1 MVQPMPELTIDQAL
15 ELAIRHRDTGR
26 QADAEALIGQMVA
39 QIADPG
45 AGYHWLGL
53 RACELGR
60 NDVAIDLI
68 GRAVRLAPA
77 VVAYQSNLG
86 EAYRRAG
93 QPERSIDCLRRAIA
107 LEPGL
112 PEAHYNLGIVL
123 RNVGRL
129 GEAIVALGQ
138 ASVLAP
144 DRAEIHNTLAI
155 ALNEAGRTDEALAA
169 SGRALSVWPDS
180 AEVHSVRGNV
190 LVRLNRIEEAIAT
203 FRRAIALK
211 PELAVVHGNLG
222 NALQQLGRLDEAVAA
237 QRRALELDPAFFEA
251 WSNLGNAL
259 REQDRLEEA
268 IAAYRRAIELRPAFA
283 GAHDNLGI
291 ALRCQGRH
299 DDAVT
304 AHQRAITLAPEFA
317 VGYSNLGIALRQS
330 GRIDEA
336 IAAFH
341 RAIALRPDFAGAY
354 SNLGNALNGQS
365 RHDEAIAALGRA
377 LEFDPKL
384 AEAHHNLGFA
394 LLVQGRHEE
403 AGAAYRRALELRPG
417 YARAHSDLLSCMQY
431 QTGVTPAAL
440 ARAHAEWDEQH
451 AQPLRRHWKP
461 FELDRDPDRPL
472 RLGFVSGD
480 LRRHPVGFFLT
491 GVLEN
496 LDRRE
501 FDVVCYETRGGE
513 RDAYSTRIAAVARHW
528 HEVVGLDDDSLAAR
542 IRGDR
547 IDILFDL
554 AGHTPDNRL
563 LVFARRPAPV
573 QMTWSGY
580 VGTTGVAAMDYLIA
594 DRFHVPLAI
603 GAEADYRETILR
615 MPDGYVCY
623 EPPPAAP
630 EVGPLPAL
638 GCGHVTFGCFNNAAK
653 ITSEVVA
660 TWAEILDRVPGSRLQ
675 LVAPAFGGGTACARL
690 QGALAAAGGDPA
702 RMELRG
708 PLPWQQ
714 LVAAYQ
720 SIDLALD
727 TFPYSGGVTTCE
739 ALWMGVPVV
748 TFPGATFA
756 SRHSFSHLS
765 NVGLT
770 ESIASDRA
778 DYVERAVQL
787 ADALDHLQELRA
799 ALRPQMARSPLCDA
813 PRFARHLATLLRDAW
828 RRSCLTQ

>member
-1 MVQPMPELTIDQAL
+1 MPEITIDQAL

-26 QADAEALIGQMVA
+26 QADAEALFGQMVA
-39 QIADPG
+39 QIADPA

-60 NDVAIDLI
+60 HDVAIDLI

-86 EAYRRAG
+86 EAHRRAG
-93 QPERSIDCLRRAIA
+93 QPERAIDCLRRAIA

-112 PEAHYNLGIVL
+112 LEAHYNLGIVL

-144 DRAEIHNTLAI
+144 DRAEIQNTLAI
-155 ALNEAGRTDEALAA
+155 ALNEAGRPEEALAA
-169 SGRALSVWPDS
+169 SSRALALWPDS

-190 LVRLNRIEEAIAT
+190 LARLKRIDEAIAA

-211 PELAVVHGNLG
+211 PDLAVVHSNLG
-222 NALQQLGRLDEAVAA
+222 NVLQEVGRLDEAVAA
-237 QRRALELDPAFFEA
+237 HRRAIELDPAFFEA

-259 REQDRLEEA
+259 REQDRLDEA
-268 IAAYRRAIELRPAFA
+268 IAAYRRAIALRPTFA
-283 GAHDNLGI
+283 GAYDNLGI
-291 ALRCQGRH
+291 ALRCQGRY
-299 DDAVT
+299 DDAVA
-304 AHQRAITLAPEFA
+304 AHQRAITFEPGFA
-317 VGYSNLGIALRQS
+317 VAYSNLGIALRQS

-341 RAIALRPDFAGAY
+341 RAIALRTDFAEAY

-365 RHDEAIAALGRA
+365 RYDEAIAALGRA
-377 LEFDPKL
+377 LELDRGL
-384 AEAHHNLGFA
+384 AEAQHNLGFA
-394 LLVQGRHEE
+394 LLAQGRHEE
-403 AGAAYRRALELRPG
+403 AGAAYRRAVELRPG

-440 ARAHAEWDEQH
+440 ARAHGEWDEQH
-451 AQPLRRHWKP
+451 AHPLRRHWKP
-461 FELDRDPDRPL
+461 FDLDRDPDRPL
-472 RLGFVSGD
+472 RVGFVSGE

-496 LDRRE
+496 LDRPE
-501 FDVVCYETRGGE
+501 FDVICYETRGGKP
-513 RDAYSTRIAAVARHW
+513 DAYSTRIAAVARHW
-528 HEVVGLDDDSLAAR
+528 HEVVGLDDETLAAR
-542 IRGDR
+542 IRSDR

-573 QMTWSGY
+573 QITWIGY
-580 VGTTGVAAMDYLIA
+580 VGTTGLEAMDYLIA
-594 DRFHVPLAI
+594 DLFHVPPGI
-603 GAEADYRETILR
+603 GAQADYRETILR

-653 ITSEVVA
+653 FTSEVIG
-660 TWAEILDRVPGSRLQ
+660 TWAEILNRVPESRLL
-675 LVAPAFGGGTACARL
+675 LVAPAFGGATARVRL
-690 QGALAAAGGDPA
+690 QGALVAAGGDPA

-714 LVAAYQ
+714 VVAEYQ

-765 NVGLT
+765 NMGLT

-778 DYVERAVQL
+778 EYVERAVQL
-787 ADALDHLQELRA
+787 AGDLDRLQELRA
-799 ALRPQMARSPLCDA
+799 AMRPQMARSPLCDA
-813 PRFARHLATLLRDAW
+813 PRFARHLATLVRGAW
-828 RRSCLTQ
+828 RRWCETA

>member
-1 MVQPMPELTIDQAL
+1 MPELTIDQAL
-15 ELAIRHRDTGR
+15 ELAIRHRDAGQR
-26 QADAEALIGQMVA
+26 ADAEALIGQIVA
-39 QIADPG
+39 QIADPA
-45 AGYHWLGL
+45 AGYHWLGV
-53 RACELGR
+53 RACEWGR
-60 NDVAIDLI
+60 HDVAIDLV
-68 GRAVRLAPA
+68 GQAVRLAPA
-77 VVAYQSNLG
+77 VAAYQSNLG

-93 QPERSIDCLRRAIA
+93 QLEQAIDCLRRAIT
-107 LEPGL
+107 LEPAL
-112 PEAHYNLGIVL
+112 LEAHYNLGIVL

-129 GEAIVALGQ
+129 GEAIAALGQ
-138 ASVLAP
+138 ASARAP
-144 DRAEIHNTLAI
+144 DRAEIHNALAI
-155 ALNEAGRTDEALAA
+155 ALNEAGRSEEALAA
-169 SGRALSVWPDS
+169 SGRALALRPDS

-190 LVRLNRIEEAIAT
+190 LVSLNRIEEAIAT

-211 PELAVVHGNLG
+211 PDVAGVHSNLG
-222 NALQQLGRLDEAVAA
+222 NVLQQLGRLDDAVAA
-237 QRRALELDPAFFEA
+237 QRRAVELDPAFFEA

-259 REQDRLEEA
+259 REQDRLDEA
-268 IAAYRRAIELRPAFA
+268 IAAYRRAIALRPGFA

-299 DDAVT
+299 DDAVA
-304 AHQRAITLAPEFA
+304 AHQRAIALEPEFDLA
-317 VGYSNLGIALRQS
+317 YSNLGIALRQS
-330 GRIDEA
+330 GRIDEG

-341 RAIALRPDFAGAY
+341 RAIALRPDFAEAH

-377 LEFDPKL
+377 LELDPKL

-403 AGAAYRRALELRPG
+403 AGAAYRRAVELRPG

-431 QTGVTPAAL
+431 QTWVTPAAL
-440 ARAHAEWDEQH
+440 ARAHAEWDERH

-461 FELDRDPDRPL
+461 FNLDRDPDRPL

-501 FDVVCYETRGGE
+501 FDVVCYETRGGK

-528 HEVVGLDDDSLAAR
+528 HEVVGLDDDALAAR

-573 QMTWSGY
+573 QITWAGY
-580 VGTTGVAAMDYLIA
+580 VGTTGLKAMDYLIA
-594 DRFHVPLAI
+594 DRFHVPPGV
-603 GAEADYRETILR
+603 GAEADYRESILR

-630 EVGPLPAL
+630 EAGPLPAP
-638 GCGHVTFGCFNNAAK
+638 GRGQVTFGCFNNAAK
-653 ITSEVVA
+653 ITSELVA
-660 TWAEILDRVPGSRLQ
+660 AWAEILDRVPRSRLL
-675 LVAPAFGGGTACARL
+675 LVAPAFGGATACARL
-690 QGALAAAGGDPA
+690 TDALAAAGGDPA

-720 SIDLALD
+720 AVDLALD

-770 ESIASDRA
+770 ESIAGDRA
-778 DYVERAVQL
+778 DYVERAVRL
-787 ADALDHLQELRA
+787 AGDLDRLHELRGT
-799 ALRPQMARSPLCDA
+799 LRSQMAGSPLCDA
-813 PRFARHLATLLRDAW
+813 PRFARHLATLLRGAW
-828 RRSCLTQ
+828 RRWCETA